1 MWWKRGVVEA
11 PEEMWGVVEAP
22 EGPHLTIWVWQ
33 GAAVE
38 EPDCGIEIEDYIGM
52 CMIWLPRCNVFF
64 YIFLRTKERKSDEI
78 KFESDYLKTEY
89 LPNEG
94 MVQRWH
100 GNQNGVWSFQLC
112 QPIAW
117 IITSSRLSQQSVS
130 QIRGKTINN
139 PLIINCTALL
149 RKDIFAVDHL

>member
-11 PEEMWGVVEAP
+11 PEERWGVVEAP

-52 CMIWLPRCNVFF
+52 CMIWLPRCKVFF
-64 YIFLRTKERKSDEI
+64 CIFLRTKERKSDEI

-94 MVQRWH
+94 RVQRWH